1 MANPQFVESKP
12 MTLVDVQSA
21 LEQMQKRDE
30 ELNFRSNKAKEY
42 VDVFVTIDTKK
53 KEALLKKLQDL
64 NLTRLREEHF
74 TKIIDFLPK
83 TANELKVVLQA
94 YPLSLPKKDQDSIVA
109 VVTETIRG

>member
-1 MANPQFVESKP
+1 MTNPQHIEAKP
-12 MTLVDVQSA
+12 MTLVDVKDA
-21 LEQMQKRDE
+21 LEEMQKRDS

-42 VDVFVTIDTKK
+42 VDHFATMSAQK
-53 KEALLKKLQDL
+53 KEELLKKLQNL

-109 VVTETIRG
+109 AVAEIL